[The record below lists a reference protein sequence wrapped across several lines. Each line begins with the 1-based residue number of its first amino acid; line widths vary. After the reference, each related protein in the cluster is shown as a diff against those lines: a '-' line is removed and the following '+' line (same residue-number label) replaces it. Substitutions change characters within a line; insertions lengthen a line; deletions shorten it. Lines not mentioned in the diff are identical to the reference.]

1 VPLLLSELLR
11 RELEGAVE
19 RLPDGR
25 FARVVGNGTS

>member
-1 VPLLLSELLR
+1 MPVLLCELRR

-25 FARVVGNGTS
+25 FARVVGNVTS